1 MFGLGGP
8 VNAVDDPIESESET
22 KTPATPVLLTCSY
35 HGPMVSQKGAH
46 RRPRGGGGFTPLS
59 GKRER
64 MSQRDRQK
72 AGRAEARAGTR
83 TTEPDTEA
91 NALEILERERNQL
104 KSALALA
111 EARVAALERERSDIL
126 NRIDWVIDSLHNLIE
141 GKN

>member
-1 MFGLGGP
+1 
-8 VNAVDDPIESESET
+8 
-22 KTPATPVLLTCSY
+22 
-35 HGPMVSQKGAH
+35 
-46 RRPRGGGGFTPLS
+46 
-59 GKRER
+59 